1 MIFGKESLKAI
12 SVIPPEMKTRAKAST
27 EYLVSKLVKSQ
38 ATTVKNSHESFYSDS
53 EEEQKGEEG
62 ILGKKGPQAKTKRM
76 QYKEIKFG
84 KVSEMV
90 VKK

>member
-38 ATTVKNSHESFYSDS
+38 ATTEKNSHESFYSDS

-62 ILGKKGPQAKTKRM
+62 I
-76 QYKEIKFG
+76 
-84 KVSEMV
+84 
-90 VKK
+90 

>member
-62 ILGKKGPQAKTKRM
+62 ILGKKSPQAKTKRM

>member
-1 MIFGKESLKAI
+1 MIFGKESIKAI

-27 EYLVSKLVKSQ
+27 EYLVSKLAKSQ
-38 ATTVKNSHESFYSDS
+38 VTTVKNTHESFYSDS
-53 EEEQKGEEG
+53 EGEQKSEEG
-62 ILGKKGPQAKTKRM
+62 IFGKKGSQAELKRM

-90 VKK
+90 LKK